1 MTITNRY
8 EYPSVCL
15 ISCLIRLCPLFLSP
29 THQLSLSINRPRLES
44 RPATNSILSYLF
56 WSLCCEHNKRS
67 FAGRN
72 FFNSRAGSQAATS
85 TNNTTMQSAISNA
98 TMLPLP
104 PLPTYTLTPLQPLLS
119 WIPDLYL
126 ALILPVA
133 AYWITSFIFH
143 FIDEWDLFPQYRL
156 HTPAEVLKRNHVSRW
171 DVFRDVIIQ
180 QIVQTAV
187 GLAITIIE
195 PEATIGQDD
204 HNVAVWAQRIR
215 IAQRAIPTVLAFT
228 GLDASTIASKQ
239 ALAHPVLAAALNG
252 GSYNL
257 YQQAASGD
265 LVPAFASWEL
275 TVAKAIYW
283 IGIPALQFTFAV
295 LVVDTWQYFL
305 HRAMH
310 MNKWLYTTF
319 HSRHHRLYVPYAYGA
334 LYNHPFEG
342 FLLDTLGTGIAY
354 MLAGMTC
361 RQSMWFFTCSTIKTV
376 DDHCGY
382 ALPWDPLQHITSN
395 NAGYHDI
402 HHQSWGIKTNF
413 SQPFFTFWDGL
424 LGTKWVGGDVSARY
438 ERSRIAAQKK
448 LDQDNI
454 SQSNP
459 SQSLEAEL
467 SPYESEEKNASTLA
481 KQAQAQLDPNIP
493 EGKAALQALGSRQQI
508 LDDQAG
514 GGVQVLV
521 EEAAEE
527 REAQRVLR
535 RSPRKKTVS
544 QASSAPLKGLRD
556 RVNTSL
562 HGKASGVL
570 VESSR

>member
-1 MTITNRY
+1 M
-8 EYPSVCL
+8 
-15 ISCLIRLCPLFLSP
+15 LS
-29 THQLSLSINRPRLES
+29 
-44 RPATNSILSYLF
+44 
-56 WSLCCEHNKRS
+56 
-67 FAGRN
+67 
-72 FFNSRAGSQAATS
+72 
-85 TNNTTMQSAISNA
+85 
-98 TMLPLP
+98 LP
-104 PLPTYTLTPLQPLLS
+104 PLPTYSLTPQAPLLS

-126 ALILPVA
+126 ALILPVV
-133 AYWITSFIFH
+133 AYWVVSFIFH
-143 FIDEWDLFPQYRL
+143 FIDEYDLFPQYRL

-171 DVFRDVIIQ
+171 DVFRDVVIQ
-180 QIVQTAV
+180 QVIQTAV
-187 GLAITIIE
+187 GLAITIFE
-195 PEATIGQDD
+195 PQATIGQD
-204 HNVAVWAQRIR
+204 HYNVSVWAQRLR
-215 IAQRAIPTVLAFT
+215 RAQRHIPAVLAFT
-228 GLDASTIASKQ
+228 GLDATSLATKQ
-239 ALAHPVLAAALNG
+239 AAAHPMLSAALNG

-265 LVPAFASWEL
+265 FVPAFASWEL
-275 TVAKAIYW
+275 TFAKAIYW
-283 IGIPALQFTFAV
+283 FIVPAMQFAFAV
-295 LVVDTWQYFL
+295 LVVDTWQYFW
-305 HRAMH
+305 HRFMH

-413 SQPFFTFWDGL
+413 SQPFFTFWDSL

-448 LDQDNI
+448 LEQENI
-454 SQSNP
+454 SHSSP
-459 SQSLEAEL
+459 SDSSVANS
-467 SPYESEEKNASTLA
+467 SPYDSEAQNATSLA
-481 KQAQAQLDPNIP
+481 KQAQSQLEPSIP

-514 GGVQVLV
+514 GGVEVLL

-535 RSPRKKTVS
+535 CSPRKKTVS
-544 QASSAPLKGLRD
+544 QTSSASLKGLRD

-570 VESSR
+570 VESGR